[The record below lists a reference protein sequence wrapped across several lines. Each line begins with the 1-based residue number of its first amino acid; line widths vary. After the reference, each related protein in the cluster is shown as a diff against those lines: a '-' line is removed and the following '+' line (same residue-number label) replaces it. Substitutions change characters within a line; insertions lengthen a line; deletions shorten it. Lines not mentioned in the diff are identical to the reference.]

1 MEFRDVSPANPA
13 FCGRWNVARGLAC
26 ADFDDDGAPD
36 LLVSTIGGRA
46 RLLRNAAPNR
56 GHWLKVRLLDPKC
69 NRDAYGA
76 EMIVQSGPRQWLRL
90 INPARSYLSSS
101 SPWAFV
107 GLGATTRID
116 AILVTWPDGTK
127 EKFTGEKLLGAVDR
141 SIVLRKGE
149 GRTP

>member
-1 MEFRDVSPANPA
+1 MFRDVSPANPA

-36 LLVSTIGGRA
+36 LLVSTIGGPA
-46 RLLRNAAPNR
+46 RLFRNVASNR
-56 GHWLKVRLLDPKC
+56 GHWLKIRILDPKW

-76 EMIVQSGPRQWLRL
+76 EVVVQSGQGKWLRL
-90 INPARSYLSSS
+90 INPAQSYLCSC
-101 SPWAFV
+101 SPRAFF
-107 GLGATTRID
+107 GLGTTTQID
-116 AILVTWPDGTK
+116 TILVNWPDGTK
-127 EKFTGEKLLGAVDR
+127 EQFPGGAVDR